1 MLNRRQFFRSSL
13 AAAVAASLPGAR
25 AWPAILSPTMRVDRD
40 LEAVTGDGA
49 SVTLARAAVQEL
61 GLSLRGNLLLPGHA
75 AYEEARRVIN
85 AQMNKHPAL
94 IVQPRGAADVK
105 YAVDF
110 ARGSNLLVA
119 VKCGGHSPSGKSTCD
134 GGLMID
140 LSLMRGVRVD
150 SAARVAHVAGG
161 SLLGDLD
168 HESMAFGLATTAG
181 TVSHTGVGG
190 LTLGGGFGRLARR
203 FGLALDNVRAVDVVT
218 AAGELVHAS
227 AVENA
232 DLYWGVRGGG
242 GNFGVVTSFEFELHP
257 MQREVIGGFIAF
269 PFSQAKQVL
278 SFYSEFEA
286 MAPDELYI
294 SGALGSNPQGGLTG
308 AGFEVCYSGPMSRA
322 DEILRTI
329 RSAGTPI
336 FDQIR
341 AIDYVALQKSGED
354 RLRRADLARADRRDD
369 QRVRG
374 ASRAHY
380 HDGLPALRR
389 RDQPRGRRCDRVP
402 APEHPRDGA
411 VARRLAGR
419 DRPDPAHRLAKA
431 LLGHRRAAYGRL
443 LYERRRRRIAAAGR
457 RELPAQ
463 LSTPARAQEQVRP
476 DEPVPLECQYRADR
490 MRYALDVTPNKAIA
504 QRRVALRSLLE
515 RRVRDWIASPKHHG
529 HAQ

>member
-203 FGLALDNVRAVDVVT
+203 FGLALDNVRAVDVAT

-341 AIDYVALQKSGED
+341 AIDYVALQKSGD
-354 RLRRADLARADRRDD
+354 IGDPRAIGSYTKTGFVE
-369 QRVRG
+369 QI
-374 ASRAHY
+374 S
-380 HDGLPALRR
+380 PALI
-389 RDQPRGRRCDRVP
+389 DAMINGFE
-402 APEHPRDGA
+402 EHPERTITMGFQHCGGA
-411 VARRLAGR
+411 ISRVAA
-419 DRPDPAHRLAKA
+419 DATAFPHRNIHATA
-431 LLGHRRAAYGRL
+431 LLLVDWPAEIDPTRHIDWLKRYWDTVVPHTDGFYTNDVVDESQQQVDENYLHNYPRL
-443 LYERRRRRIAAAGR
+443 LALKNKYDPTNLFRLNANI
-457 RELPAQ
+457 
-463 LSTPARAQEQVRP
+463 
-476 DEPVPLECQYRADR
+476 VPT
-490 MRYALDVTPNKAIA
+490 V
-504 QRRVALRSLLE
+504 
-515 RRVRDWIASPKHHG
+515 
-529 HAQ
+529 